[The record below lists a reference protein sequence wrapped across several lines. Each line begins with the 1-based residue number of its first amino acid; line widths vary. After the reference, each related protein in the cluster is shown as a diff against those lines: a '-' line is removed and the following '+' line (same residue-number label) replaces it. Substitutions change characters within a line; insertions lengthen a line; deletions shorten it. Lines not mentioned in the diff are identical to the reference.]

1 MPLNANTGY
10 SQSNGM
16 AKLLTSIKIN
26 WKIISFRTNMANGNE
41 QKRED
46 VDFNLIL
53 NRKHLFFSESSSIIQ
68 EVYNCNA
75 V

>member
-1 MPLNANTGY
+1 
-10 SQSNGM
+10 
-16 AKLLTSIKIN
+16 
-26 WKIISFRTNMANGNE
+26 MANGNE